1 MNRYTLGTAVL
12 TAWLVL
18 PGAATELAQAQE
30 TSEYARSMAQ
40 WRVEREEALK
50 GPDGWLN
57 LAGLYW
63 LDPGVTSFGSAP
75 DNDIVLA
82 DLPAPPRLGEFLLE
96 EGDIRFRAEPGA
108 GVFSNG
114 EPVTELRLVHDEAGE
129 PTILTHGTLSWHA
142 IGRMERIGVRL
153 RDLSH
158 PELTA
163 FPGIKSYP
171 ADPSWRVEARFEAY
185 EEPQERI
192 LSTVVEGLGWNPM
205 APGNT
210 EVRNS
215 RRAFVAGSLRCG
227 TGVPPDFRRSHN
239 GEENLSCG
247 PIPVCVRARPRW
259 NHDRGLQQGPE
270 PALRLHRLR
279 HLPATHPAESP
290 ARSHRSRRTV
300 RQAELSS
307 SGLVPVFY
315 LQAGNAAK
323 FSQVVC
329 YQSCTQCSGMCCD
342 QQVVLA
348 DGLPVA
354 LQFGSNR
361 SVVAICGWLQW

>member
-18 PGAATELAQAQE
+18 AGAATELAQAQE

-40 WRVEREEALK
+40 WRAEREEALK

-63 LDPGVTSFGSAP
+63 LDPGVTSLGSAP
-75 DNDIVLA
+75 GNDIVLA

-108 GVFSNG
+108 GVFSSG

-129 PTILTHGTLSWHA
+129 PTILTHGTLAWHA
-142 IGRMERIGVRL
+142 IGRMERVGVRL

-158 PELTA
+158 PAVTD

-192 LSTVVEGLGWNPM
+192 LSTVVEGLGWKPM
-205 APGNT
+205 APGT
-210 EVRNS
+210 LEFEVRGEPMSLEAYAAGPGFLLIFADLTTGKTTYPAGRYLYAYAPGPDGITIVDFNKAQNPPCAFTDFATCPLPT
-215 RRAFVAGSLRCG
+215 RRNR
-227 TGVPPDFRRSHN
+227 
-239 GEENLSCG
+239 
-247 PIPVCVRARPRW
+247 
-259 NHDRGLQQGPE
+259 
-270 PALRLHRLR
+270 
-279 HLPATHPAESP
+279 
-290 ARSHRSRRTV
+290 
-300 RQAELSS
+300 
-307 SGLVPVFY
+307 
-315 LQAGNAAK
+315 
-323 FSQVVC
+323 
-329 YQSCTQCSGMCCD
+329 
-342 QQVVLA
+342 
-348 DGLPVA
+348 LPVA
-354 LQFGSNR
+354 IEAGEQYAKGK
-361 SVVAICGWLQW
+361 